1 MASLL
6 FASCSATVESTSAR
20 ERRAPQG
27 SALPTVPGREESS
40 PGDAQE
46 SATNEPVEP
55 RNSGI
60 ATGRSLLRVELDP
73 IVFDSP
79 DSDKTLERIQGSVEL
94 CLTPELRTRQWNVA
108 SHPFRI
114 DLGGTAS
121 LNVERMT
128 KSTFSDVTV
137 ELGRDCPTTLGI
149 PTLDVRI
156 RSANR
161 DPYWSVE
168 GDQQHTAIT
177 VEVTFWDAEGEQIW
191 KHNARGE
198 SIARP
203 EPALA
208 LSPSGL
214 TSRRHHHAA
223 REFGKALEAALTKL
237 RASILQSK
245 KVRSLFSNQ
254 P

>member
-1 MASLL
+1 M
-6 FASCSATVESTSAR
+6 
-20 ERRAPQG
+20 
-27 SALPTVPGREESS
+27 PGGEESS
-40 PGDAQE
+40 PSDAQE
-46 SATNEPVEP
+46 NATNEPRSAP
-55 RNSGI
+55 RSSGI
-60 ATGRSLLRVELDP
+60 ATGRTLLRVELAP

-79 DSDKTLERIQGSVEL
+79 DSDKTLEPILGSVEL
-94 CLTPELRTRQWNVA
+94 CLTPELRARQWNVA

-137 ELGRDCPTTLGI
+137 ELSRDCPTALEI

-168 GDQQHTAIT
+168 GGQQHTAIT
-177 VEVTFWDAEGEQIW
+177 VEVTFWNAEGEQVW
-191 KHNARGE
+191 KHNERGE

-208 LSPSGL
+208 LSLSGL

-245 KVRSLFSNQ
+245 KVRSLYSNQ